1 MLSARLLTLLL
12 TVALVVL
19 IAGLLSVVGGFL
31 IARLASTRAEQRVFG
46 SGATIATRERA

>member
-1 MLSARLLTLLL
+1 
-12 TVALVVL
+12 VL
-19 IAGLLSVVGGFL
+19 IAGLLSVAGGFL